1 MTMRNTRTLALALA
15 ALGTFLLASGCSEPI
30 EAPEAVIQSP
40 GEGPFMVG
48 QAITLDGSA
57 STDPNDMGLSYRW
70 RLISGPSGTQADFNR
85 DDLPVVSFVP
95 DVPSPVNDAGE
106 PTRGYVFGLVVDNGV
121 VSSEEA
127 TVEVMVTLCGAN
139 APSVDSITATPEAPI
154 TGQVVQLDAVVTDAD
169 SAPACGLAQMLRYEW
184 KIAAQPAGSQAK
196 LNNPTGL
203 NPSFQADRPGDYL
216 IHLLVRDSDG
226 HTSALGFLTVTV
238 SACGDAAPTV
248 DSVQPSPASPNTG
261 DLVTLTVAASDAD
274 NDADTCGLSQG
285 IALASRFLERPA
297 GSAAALTPAE
307 GSQPSF
313 VADVP
318 GDYVIETVATD
329 STGRTGSAQTT
340 VTVSECGFADP
351 SVDGVVATPA
361 NPNTGDLVT
370 FAVTVSDADNA
381 SGCELGQVL
390 TTTSEFVSRPAGSAA
405 TLSPAEGLSPAFVAD
420 VPGDYTI
427 RTTVVDDT
435 GRAAAMET
443 TVTVSA
449 CGFADPSV
457 DGVVATPANPNTG
470 DLVTFAVTV
479 SDADNASGC
488 ELGQVLT
495 TTSEFVSRPAGSAA
509 TLSPA
514 EGLSPAFV
522 ADVPGDYTIRTTVV
536 DDTGRAAAM
545 ETTVTVSA
553 CGFADP
559 SVDGVVATP
568 ANPNTGDLVTFA
580 VTVSDA
586 DNGASGGGSPGG
598 CGMGQVL
605 TTTSAFVSRPAG
617 SAATLSPAEGL
628 SPAFVADVPGDY
640 TIRTT
645 VVDDTGR
652 AATVDT
658 TVTASACGSA
668 PPSVDSVIPTPAA
681 PNVGDAV
688 TLAILTSDADN
699 GAGCGLSQVLTVQS
713 GFVARPAGST
723 AALAPQVGP
732 SVAFVADMPGDYVI
746 RSIVLDDTG
755 LTASADTVVTVSECG
770 SAPPALSV
778 SGVSP
783 AAPQTGD
790 AVTITVAATD
800 ADNAPGCGMNQTLT
814 YGSAIVAAPAGSSAQ
829 LAPAN
834 GPTPTFVAD
843 VPGDYVVRSWV
854 SDSTGRT
861 DSTDTVIT
869 VDACGSNPPVA
880 MAAVVSPVAAG
891 PGADVTATGA
901 PVGFDVALD
910 ASASTDP
917 DLQAACGQTGTLA
930 YLWQF
935 YAKPAGSKAQFNDPT
950 LVNASFNPDQPGDYV
965 VTLYV
970 SDGAHVSTARATITV
985 NSVTFLDQGNGVSV
999 ELVASGAAFD
1009 RPEGVAVGANGD
1021 VFVAQNGLN
1030 AVTRTSPLTGVTTL
1044 FSAGGY
1050 FQDVHDVAYFPA
1062 DDAYFVTEQNLQTIL
1077 RVNSQGQQ
1085 ELWVQIRAFGGPLR
1099 NPAGMA
1105 LWTRSNGTPR
1115 LAIAEENDGRLR
1127 FFDPTDGAFAGSQG
1141 TESFGGSIDRLWDVD
1156 VAVIGGQNVYFATDR
1171 NQGEVWRTDGNNDR
1185 RLTQL
1190 LDEPR
1195 GILYAPGSN
1204 KVIVADSKLG
1214 FLVQIDNCGAGN
1226 CPTKLLAW
1234 GSWEPWGLAW
1244 ETQGSSFY
1252 VTDRQGNALYRVTGN
1267 F

>member
-427 RTTVVDDT
+427 RTTVLDDT
-435 GRAAAMET
+435 GRAT
-443 TVTVSA
+443 
-449 CGFADPSV
+449 
-457 DGVVATPANPNTG
+457 
-470 DLVTFAVTV
+470 
-479 SDADNASGC
+479 
-488 ELGQVLT
+488 
-495 TTSEFVSRPAGSAA
+495 
-509 TLSPA
+509 
-514 EGLSPAFV
+514 
-522 ADVPGDYTIRTTVV
+522 
-536 DDTGRAAAM
+536 AM